1 MSTPSDQLRK
11 AAILVASLDS
21 ASADRVL
28 DEMDELQ
35 ARQVRD
41 AVLALGDPDGEEQQA
56 VIEEFFRNDPNSVAK
71 GLSGVELDEGLS
83 QRLGMSNPEAE
94 TKPTVENNPEDTIP
108 FQFLHQAQSG
118 KLVPHLSQ
126 EHPQTIALILSHI
139 PPERAADMLGS
150 LPADLQADVVRRLVD
165 QREVNP
171 EIVRE
176 VERGLMAR
184 LGTEALSDHQRKSGV
199 EGVLEILRSGQK
211 VQSQAILNNLA
222 QRGVDLGQHAGPARF
237 TFDDLHQLDSD
248 SLSALVQAADKK
260 LLALALLDRPQSFVD
275 RVTSHMSPA
284 AAHDLRM
291 SHRQPGPV
299 RLRDVEAAQQ
309 QLVELATRLTVEG
322 RAHWPQEHLLI
333 DA

>member
-1 MSTPSDQLRK
+1 MTTSPDQLRK

-28 DEMDELQ
+28 DEMDEVQ
-35 ARQVRD
+35 ARLVRE
-41 AVLALGDPDGEEQQA
+41 AVVALGDPNADEQQT
-56 VIEEFFRNDPNSVAK
+56 VIEEFFRNDPNSATK
-71 GLSGVELDEGLS
+71 DLGGVELDEGLS
-83 QRLGMSNPEAE
+83 QRLGISSPAPKDERDEAPQE
-94 TKPTVENNPEDTIP
+94 ESTAP
-108 FQFLHQAQSG
+108 FQFLHQAHSD
-118 KLVPHLSQ
+118 KLVPHLAQ
-126 EHPQTIALILSHI
+126 EHPQTIALILAHI
-139 PPERAADMLGS
+139 PPERAAEMLGS
-150 LPADLQADVVRRLVD
+150 LPAELQAEVVRRLVD

-176 VERGLMAR
+176 VERGLMSR
-184 LGTEALSDHQRKSGV
+184 LGNEALSHHQRKSGID
-199 EGVLEILRSGQK
+199 GVLEILRSGRK

-222 QRGVDLGQHAGPARF
+222 QHGVDLGQHAGPAQF

-248 SLSALVQAADKK
+248 SLAALVHAADKK
-260 LLALALLDRPQSFVD
+260 LLALALLDRPQSLVD
-275 RVTSHMSPA
+275 RVTSHMTPT

-322 RAHWPQEHLLI
+322 RARWPQEHLLI